1 MTPLLL
7 GLLLLVP
14 CEHPALAPL
23 ADPAHQAGCALLGQP
38 APVAPELAPL
48 AEIYAQP
55 GFERAAQRNSGA
67 LQAWLAQAR
76 AWLARLFES
85 TGAERYSSATR
96 VLVLALAIA
105 GALAGLLRVRRRAP
119 RGDATAAR
127 AGTTPGPQRARWREQ
142 VAEAERVSGEQ
153 PREAL
158 RLAGL
163 ALVGWLEEA
172 RLSRPGHVLTNRE
185 LVGQLRQRGASPML
199 SERVEALLTRFD
211 QRFYSLATI
220 DQAEARDF
228 VSALRGLTGAAP

>member
-1 MTPLLL
+1 MSALVLALLL
-7 GLLLLVP
+7 TVG
-14 CEHPALAPL
+14 CEHPALTPL
-23 ADPAHQAGCALLGQP
+23 GDAAHEAGCALLGQP

-48 AEIYAQP
+48 AEVYAQP

-96 VLVLALAIA
+96 VLVLALAVA
-105 GALAGLLRVRRRAP
+105 GALVGLLRVRRRAP
-119 RGDATAAR
+119 RVDATTRQPAA
-127 AGTTPGPQRARWREQ
+127 AGPQPSRWREQ
-142 VAEAERVSGEQ
+142 VAAAERLSGEQ

-185 LVGQLRQRGASPML
+185 LVGQLRERGASSQL

-228 VSALRGLTGAAP
+228 VSALRAMTGATP